1 MRQIFEGGAKNS
13 VALIIIIRLGGA
25 QLILHLS
32 KSPVSIIIHGTV
44 YVGLEG
50 TVPRILEP

>member
-1 MRQIFEGGAKNS
+1 VRQIFEGGAKNS
-13 VALIIIIRLGGA
+13 IALIIIIRLGGA

-50 TVPRILEP
+50 TVDGWGE